1 MTPLFLRGHS
11 PRRQGHNSQRHALSR
26 KASNPTVF
34 PDKRKKGQLI
44 ADPSAFRAEWIC
56 PPAPGS
62 PPSRPALLRT
72 TLSCPPTTRLQIHII
87 CPRNKMGAG
96 FSQLPFVSGR
106 VDLNHRPLG
115 PEPSALAPALLPDL
129 KNLVQY
135 MVFDFQCQQDRCIK
149 WIRFTLTIFSI

>member
-1 MTPLFLRGHS
+1 MPSPTGCLAQAASAARPCTSSALALRS
-11 PRRQGHNSQRHALSR
+11 D
-26 KASNPTVF
+26 SNPHRMTV
-34 PDKRKKGQLI
+34 KRKEGQLL
-44 ADPSAFRAEWIC
+44 ADPLAFRAEWIC
-56 PPAPGS
+56 SPAPGC
-62 PPSRPALLRT
+62 PPSGPALLRT
-72 TLSCPPTTRLQIHII
+72 TLSCPPTARLQIHII

-149 WIRFTLTIFSI
+149 